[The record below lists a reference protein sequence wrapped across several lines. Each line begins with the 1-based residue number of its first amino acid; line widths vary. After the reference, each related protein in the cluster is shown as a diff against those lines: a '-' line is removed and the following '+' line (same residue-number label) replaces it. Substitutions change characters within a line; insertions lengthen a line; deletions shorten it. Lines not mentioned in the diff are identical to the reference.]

1 MAKNI
6 FKNIF
11 VLDTNTLLYDPTI
24 FSTLPPGEIIIPQ
37 TVLMEIDKLKTTH
50 LDRELRFRAR
60 EVTRALFELAEKG
73 ELTKGVALESGSL
86 VRVGMVDPDR
96 PYPPGLNLKTSDDQ
110 ILALTAQIA
119 EKNPSSNVV
128 IVSND
133 LNMLLK
139 AQIIGIKIKR
149 FEEKQS
155 FFDSFSKFFRVNQRA
170 IISWAGT
177 ISIVLIGLVAILQ
190 LGLGK
195 QPAST
200 PELPPGLASEFEA
213 YQNIEQTYI
222 KALRENPNN
231 KEALIGLADFYYQ
244 SKSYKKAAETY
255 KKYVKL
261 EPKNT
266 NIRLKIAD
274 CYFRLGLD
282 QLALAELNEILNY
295 EPRNLSVMVSLGN
308 YYFDR
313 REYLKAISYYE
324 KVLDANPKNNDV
336 RTDLAIA
343 YYYLGKVDK
352 ALDELGA
359 VIANDPRHALA
370 FYNRGIILWQGKND
384 LEGSIK
390 SFEEYLK
397 ISPNGEF
404 SDEAK
409 ANIETIKKTLKE
421 KL

>member
-1 MAKNI
+1 MP
-6 FKNIF
+6 KNIF
-11 VLDTNTLLYDPTI
+11 VLDTNTLLYDPNI
-24 FSTLPPGEIIIPQ
+24 FSALPVGEIIIPQ

-50 LDRELRFRAR
+50 MDRELRFRAR

-73 ELTKGVALESGSL
+73 ELVKGVTLENGSL
-86 VRVGMVDPDR
+86 VRVGMLDSSQ
-96 PYPPGLNLKTSDDQ
+96 PYPPSLNLKTSDDQ

-119 EKNPSSNVV
+119 KKNPSSKTVL
-128 IVSND
+128 ISND

-139 AQIIGIKIKR
+139 AQILGLKIKR
-149 FEEKQS
+149 FEEKKGFLES
-155 FFDSFSKFFRVNQRA
+155 FGKFFRVNQRA

-195 QPAST
+195 QPPST

-222 KALRENPNN
+222 KALRENPKN

-244 SKSYKKAAETY
+244 SKYYKKAADTY

-266 NIRLKIAD
+266 NVRLKIAD

-282 QLALAELNEILNY
+282 QLALAELNEVLKY
-295 EPRNLSVMVSLGN
+295 EPKNLSVMVSLGN

-313 REYLKAISYYE
+313 KDFLKAISYYE
-324 KVLDANPKNNDV
+324 KVLDFNPKNSDV
-336 RTDLAIA
+336 RTDLAIS
-343 YYYLGKVDK
+343 YYYLGKVDR
-352 ALDELGA
+352 AINELDE
-359 VIANDPRHALA
+359 VIATDPRHALA
-370 FYNRGIILWQGKND
+370 YYNLGIILWQGKND
-384 LEGSIK
+384 LEGSLK
-390 SFEEYLK
+390 AFEQYLK
-397 ISPNGEF
+397 IAPNGEF

-409 ANIETIKKTLKE
+409 ASIETIKKALRE
-421 KL
+421 RQ

>member
-1 MAKNI
+1 MAKNV

-24 FSTLPPGEIIIPQ
+24 FSTLPAGEIIIPQ
-37 TVLMEIDKLKTTH
+37 TVLMEVDKLKTTH

-73 ELTKGVALESGSL
+73 ELTKGVTLENGSL
-86 VRVGMVDPDR
+86 VRVGMVDPNQ
-96 PYPPGLNLKTSDDQ
+96 PYPPSLNLKTSDDQ

-119 EKNPSSNVV
+119 EKNLSSEVV
-128 IVSND
+128 LISND
-133 LNMLLK
+133 LSMLLK
-139 AQIIGIKIKR
+139 AQILGIKIKR
-149 FEEKQS
+149 FEERKS
-155 FFDSFSKFFRVNQRA
+155 FFESFGKFFRVNQRA

-177 ISIVLIGLVAILQ
+177 ILIVLVGLVAVLQ

-195 QPAST
+195 QSASV

-231 KEALIGLADFYYQ
+231 KEALLGLADFYYQ
-244 SKSYKKAAETY
+244 SKYYKKAADTY

-266 NIRLKIAD
+266 NIRLRIAD

-282 QLALAELNEILNY
+282 QLALTELNEILKY
-295 EPRNLSVMVSLGN
+295 EPKNLSVMVSLGN

-324 KVLDANPKNNDV
+324 KVLDSNPKNSDV
-336 RTDLAIA
+336 RTDLAIS

-352 ALDELGA
+352 ALDELDV

-370 FYNRGIILWQGKND
+370 YYNRGIILWQGKND
-384 LEGSIK
+384 LEGSLK
-390 SFEEYLK
+390 AFEEYLK
-397 ISPNGEF
+397 ISPNGAF
-404 SDEAK
+404 SDETK
-409 ANIETIKKTLKE
+409 VNIETIKKTLRGR
-421 KL
+421 